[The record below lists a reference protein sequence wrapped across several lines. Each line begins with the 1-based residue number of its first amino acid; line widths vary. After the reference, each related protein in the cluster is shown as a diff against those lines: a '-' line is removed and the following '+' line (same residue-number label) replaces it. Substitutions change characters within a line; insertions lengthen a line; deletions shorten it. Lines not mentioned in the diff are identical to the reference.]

1 MSGSPTSPTPP
12 PAGGWTGTPA
22 VPPSDAGRRR
32 RAAVVVGGLAG
43 LGVVALAIYGPIP
56 QDVAYHGF
64 ADDRSWGGVSNLLD
78 VVSNLPFLVVALI
91 RFAPLRAW
99 QREARPPRWARRG
112 AWALWVGIA
121 GTAVG
126 SAVYH
131 LDPRNVTL
139 VYDRLPMALA
149 FGGFFALLL
158 GDRFGDVV
166 GRRAL
171 WPSLGFAV
179 GSVAAWAATLGAPGA
194 DDLRPYA
201 VAQYLPAL
209 TGVVCLLLLP
219 PPPAPRRWLLMALV
233 AYGVAKGL
241 EVLDAPVFRATGGV
255 VSGHTLKH
263 VAAAVAG
270 WALLRWTTIL
280 WRPTSG

>member
-1 MSGSPTSPTPP
+1 M
-12 PAGGWTGTPA
+12 A
-22 VPPSDAGRRR
+22 
-32 RAAVVVGGLAG
+32 
-43 LGVVALAIYGPIP
+43 ALALHGPIP

-64 ADDRSWGGVSNLLD
+64 ADDRAWGGVTNLLD
-78 VVSNLPFLVVALI
+78 VVSNLPFLVVSLVEVG
-91 RFAPLRAW
+91 RLRRW
-99 QREARPPRWARRG
+99 QRETRPPRWAWLG
-112 AWALWVGIA
+112 AWALLLGVA

-131 LDPRNVTL
+131 LDPHNVTL

-171 WPSLGFAV
+171 VPSLGFAV
-179 GSVAAWAATLGAPGA
+179 GSVVAWAATLGAPGA
-194 DDLRPYA
+194 DDLRLYA

-209 TGVVCLLLLP
+209 TGVVCLVLLP
-219 PPPAPRRWLLMALV
+219 PPLAPRRWLLAALA

-263 VAAAVAG
+263 VAAAAAG
-270 WALLRWTTIL
+270 WALLRWVTTPR
-280 WRPTSG
+280 RPTSG